1 MKVSCDL
8 ANTKLR
14 LKLSTWRSP
23 HVARARRGHDMVS
36 INFTPSTPQ
45 TEPTNSDRL
54 VATLGSRSITRRL
67 NRKAIL
73 DVDVPGACSVIVN
86 PEAPM
91 ALRLQGS
98 LL

>member
-1 MKVSCDL
+1 MESPLFGEYCQEL
-8 ANTKLR
+8 IPPLR
-14 LKLSTWRSP
+14 EIDDAK
-23 HVARARRGHDMVS
+23 
-36 INFTPSTPQ
+36 
-45 TEPTNSDRL
+45 RL

-73 DVDVPGACSVIVN
+73 DVDVPEACKVIIN

>member
-1 MKVSCDL
+1 MYK
-8 ANTKLR
+8 
-14 LKLSTWRSP
+14 STNN
-23 HVARARRGHDMVS
+23 H
-36 INFTPSTPQ
+36 
-45 TEPTNSDRL
+45 RL

-73 DVDVPGACSVIVN
+73 DVDVPGACNVIVN